1 MASRRPAAMEFC
13 IGNDSPES
21 ALAPDWN
28 MPELA
33 VDIHIGNSDPN
44 YPYASSDHLRFV
56 AQGWIDQQT
65 IFYSEFVGGHTY
77 TTAQLGEIWSNLC
90 PHAVTQ

>member
-33 VDIHIGNSDPN
+33 VDKAKN
-44 YPYASSDHLRFV
+44 YSSRLF
-56 AQGWIDQQT
+56 APAT
-65 IFYSEFVGGHTY
+65 
-77 TTAQLGEIWSNLC
+77 
-90 PHAVTQ
+90 